1 MHLHLFPIPICS
13 LLSQAW
19 ATAVQTPGAS
29 SSTRNA
35 GSLSPWKWYG
45 VTVWTAAS
53 CICHRPPVSC
63 CSCVLLTH
71 LPKTR
76 IFSIL
81 TDTEIPGSFSTTSK
95 KQRCKLTKFAARS
108 QWLWSACLCASLAA
122 ARSAALC
129 AQCQAAAK
137 PAEGWHPNAARG
149 EYRLLKR
156 ETTGQGLRWVRGCW
170 TATTTPCSSQINF
183 LTNLIEDSICTLKP
197 TTTKESLSF

>member
-1 MHLHLFPIPICS
+1 MHLHLFPTPICS

-35 GSLSPWKWYG
+35 GSPSPWMWYG
-45 VTVWTAAS
+45 VTVRTAAS
-53 CICHRPPVSC
+53 CIYHWPPISC
-63 CSCVLLTH
+63 CCVLLMH
-71 LPKTR
+71 LPKSQ

-81 TDTEIPGSFSTTSK
+81 TDTEIPESFNTMSK
-95 KQRCKLTKFAARS
+95 KQRCKLTKFSAIL

-122 ARSAALC
+122 ARSSALC
-129 AQCQAAAK
+129 AQCRAAAK

-149 EYRLLKR
+149 EHWLLKR
-156 ETTGQGLRWVRGCW
+156 ETTGQVLRWVRGCW